1 MFFTFW
7 KLAPPTGHAGVFR
20 LRSSEQ
26 QPLEWYSYPHHCVVA
41 KILRGE
47 YVQILLEILKTFRL
61 YR

>member
-1 MFFTFW
+1 
-7 KLAPPTGHAGVFR
+7 VFR
-20 LRSSEQ
+20 LRSSKQ
-26 QPLEWYSYPHHCVVA
+26 QPLEWYSYPHHYVVA